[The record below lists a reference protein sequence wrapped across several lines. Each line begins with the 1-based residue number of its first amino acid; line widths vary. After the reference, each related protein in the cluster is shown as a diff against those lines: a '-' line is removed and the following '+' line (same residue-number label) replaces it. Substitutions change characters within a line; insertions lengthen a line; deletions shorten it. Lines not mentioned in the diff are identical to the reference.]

1 MKKFAILIWLLLPLL
16 VGAYHLGPGQQ
27 RMTVD
32 DAGQAARL
40 GDDLAKQK
48 QWEQAVTQYDVALQ
62 LLPEDRHEDGQ
73 RIRLAKAKAQMF
85 AAQLPDARKELQSLV
100 DELNESASAN
110 AELLREARGS
120 LANAQYYITWLM
132 RLEGQPRAT
141 WEPEIESSRQIYKL
155 LAEEA
160 DQLDAEGHRKRHQ
173 EDLES
178 AIRLARMD
186 LKDLQGLP
194 LPSQ

>member
-73 RIRLAKAKAQMF
+73 RIRLAKAKAH
-85 AAQLPDARKELQSLV
+85 
-100 DELNESASAN
+100 
-110 AELLREARGS
+110 
-120 LANAQYYITWLM
+120 T
-132 RLEGQPRAT
+132 
-141 WEPEIESSRQIYKL
+141 
-155 LAEEA
+155 
-160 DQLDAEGHRKRHQ
+160 
-173 EDLES
+173 
-178 AIRLARMD
+178 
-186 LKDLQGLP
+186 
-194 LPSQ
+194 

>member
-1 MKKFAILIWLLLPLL
+1 MKKFVLLLWLLLPVL
-16 VGAYHLGPGQQ
+16 VGAYHLGPGQK

-32 DAGQAARL
+32 RAGQAASL
-40 GDDLAKQK
+40 GDRMVEQEEWVQAVAQYDLAL
-48 QWEQAVTQYDVALQ
+48 E
-62 LLPEDRHEDGQ
+62 LLPEDRLEDA
-73 RIRLAKAKAQMF
+73 RSLRLAKAKAQMF
-85 AAQLPDARKELQSLV
+85 AAQLPAARQDLQALV
-100 DELNESASAN
+100 DEMAEVDNVDRQLLNDA
-110 AELLREARGS
+110 RES
-120 LANAQYYITWLM
+120 LANSQYYITWLM
-132 RLEGQPRAT
+132 RLEGQPRDT

-160 DQLDAEGHRKRHQ
+160 DAMNEAEQLKRHQ